1 LIVSVGLA
9 LFRCVAA
16 VEALVHKAEA
26 EASHAGTLG
35 ALEARWAAVR
45 FATPDGDDLATT
57 NPNARAASAET
68 AAGKN
73 GSGKKAS
80 RAARAKAARAAAA
93 VAHLLLP
100 LAFADPLDLE
110 RLKNDQVVLMYVC
123 KSEFGRFHAAAGL
136 WRERLDAVE
145 ALLALAK
152 DNRDAAAFLH
162 PLYTKSKEVSEKE
175 KGFGI
180 ARTSFLF
187 CALVSRFHSAYLS
200 RLGLF

>member
-1 LIVSVGLA
+1 MIVSVGLA

-26 EASHAGTLG
+26 EASHQDTFG

-45 FATPDGDDLATT
+45 FATADGVDPAT
-57 NPNARAASAET
+57 NSNARAATAEMT
-68 AAGKN
+68 AGKS

-93 VAHLLLP
+93 VAHLLPP

-110 RLKNDQVVLMYVC
+110 RLKNDQVVLMDVC

-175 KGFGI
+175 TGFSI
-180 ARTSFLF
+180 ARLSFLF